1 MIYFRIAWLKCNIR
15 TIFIKIQH
23 FKPTVVYSCSPPT
36 PSIFCYT
43 IPSHFASPVV
53 MSLSPPHSLIVQ
65 IDQLLPQTQCG
76 LCGHR
81 DGCLPYAQSIAEGE
95 DANKC
100 VPGGQPVADALAAL
114 LQRPQLT
121 AEPSVWEIQADGRPQ
136 QMKAV
141 IREDECIGCTKC
153 ISACPVDAIIGSG
166 KLMHTVL
173 ADLCTGCELC
183 IPPCPVDCIDLVADI
198 KPLPTREQRVKE
210 QDELRHRYYAHI
222 QREEK
227 RRLNRKGPIVRAE
240 IDTDLFAQ
248 FSQALNNVPVITLAD
263 KPKESAPVDAKTTI
277 ELAKIRTQIKKLEKQ
292 LSVRAD
298 EQKQV
303 QLLSLQQRLNELQEV

>member
-1 MIYFRIAWLKCNIR
+1 MSPTA
-15 TIFIKIQH
+15 QH
-23 FKPTVVYSCSPPT
+23 
-36 PSIFCYT
+36 
-43 IPSHFASPVV
+43 A
-53 MSLSPPHSLIVQ
+53 LIVQ

-81 DGCLPYAQSIAEGE
+81 DGCLPYAKSIAEGE
-95 DANKC
+95 EANKC

-114 LQRPQLT
+114 LDRPQLA
-121 AEPSVWEIQADGRPQ
+121 AESSVWEIQLDGRPQ
-136 QMKAV
+136 RIKAV

-166 KLMHTVL
+166 KLMHSILT
-173 ADLCTGCELC
+173 DLCTGCELC
-183 IPPCPVDCIDLVADI
+183 IPPCPVDCIDLVEDTQ
-198 KPLPTREQRVKE
+198 PLPTTSQRTAE
-210 QDELRHRYYAHI
+210 QDDLRHRYYAHI

-240 IDTDLFAQ
+240 IDVEFFAQ

-263 KPKESAPVDAKTTI
+263 KPKENPTLDAKTTI
-277 ELAKIRTQIKKLEKQ
+277 ELAKVRTQIKKLEKQ

-298 EQKQV
+298 ESKQA
-303 QLLSLQQRLNELQEV
+303 QLVALQQRLTELQEV